1 MKNKKEKIKLALIDS
16 HALIH
21 RAYHALPPMT
31 TKEGQPTGAVYG
43 FTTMLLKMLKTVKPT
58 HVAATF
64 DLKGPTFRH
73 LAYQE
78 YKAHRKKPDDE
89 LIAQFVVVREVLTA
103 FNIPI
108 IDKQGFEA
116 DDIIGTLAKQMAG
129 KAKVVVVTGDK
140 DALQLVNDD
149 VTVFTLKRGMS
160 DTVLYDEALVRERY
174 GFEPLLLPDYKG
186 LAGDPS
192 DNIPGVRGVG
202 DKTAKDLVSKYG
214 SIEEIYAHLE
224 EVVPRVKSRLEDQ
237 REAALFSRKL
247 ATIKR
252 NVKIKFNIEDAKLDD
267 FDVEQV
273 RQVFEKLGFRSL
285 LGRLPQSA
293 RGGVQPTLF
302 RNQGVP
308 EEDLAKSHKKPSLV
322 PADGNVRGLERVL
335 TDQLVV
341 GSSRKVVRGQ
351 MKNFHLVESEREQQE
366 LIKRLNKEKCVAVD
380 TENDRLG
387 AREYPIVG
395 LSFAVKNGQKIEAW
409 YAPTDR
415 KQVTVWRELLEN
427 PQVGKIGHN
436 LKYDVE
442 VLAQSGITLG
452 PIIFDTMVASYL
464 LNPGSRQ
471 HSLDLLAEQ
480 ELGHSC
486 IPITDLIGTG
496 KQQLAMSDVTLE
508 QMTPYA
514 CEDAMVAWQ
523 LYEVFKKQMAEQ
535 GLTRVFEELEMPL
548 IPILAEMELAGVKI
562 DTKELEKLRKIVSD
576 RRNSL
581 QEKIW
586 RSAGR
591 EFNVNSTQQ
600 LRAVLYEELRLPIVG
615 IARTQSGFST
625 AAAELDKL
633 KGKHPII
640 AWLEDYREVSKLLN
654 TYIETLPELA
664 DKRTGR
670 IYAKFNQTVAATG
683 RLSSSD
689 PNLQNIPVR
698 TDLGKEIRA
707 AFVAEPGKRL
717 VKADYS
723 QLELRV
729 AAHIARDEKMM
740 DAFRAGEDIHRA
752 TAAWVHGVEI
762 SQVTEEQRRQAKTL
776 NFGVLYGMGAQKF
789 ARSADVSVEEARSF
803 IERYK
808 EQYEGITRWI
818 DATVKQA
825 RELGFVETLLGRRRY
840 IPEINSR
847 APMVRSGAERA
858 AFNFPVQGTAA
869 DILKKAMIDLAAVL
883 RRDFMEARM
892 VLTVHDELVC
902 EVPEE
907 QAEKIARVMKEAMEG
922 AVKLDVPVLVDVAV
936 GKNWRDVKGVEGG
949 LEE

>member
-1 MKNKKEKIKLALIDS
+1 MKNKKGKIKLALIDS

-116 DDIIGTLAKQMAG
+116 DDIIGTLAKQMVG

-140 DALQLVNDD
+140 DTLQLVNDD

-192 DNIPGVRGVG
+192 DNIPGVRGIG
-202 DKTAKDLVSKYG
+202 DKTAKDLVSEYG

-252 NVKIKFNIEDAKLDD
+252 NVKIKFNIDDAKLDD

-285 LGRLPQSA
+285 LGRLPRSA

-302 RNQGVP
+302 RNQ
-308 EEDLAKSHKKPSLV
+308 EASEDLTKLHEKTSLV
-322 PADGNVRGLERVL
+322 PADPKSRGLKRIL
-335 TDQLVV
+335 PDQLAAR
-341 GSSRKVVRGQ
+341 SSRKVARGQ
-351 MKNFHLVESEREQQE
+351 MNDFYLVESERQQQE
-366 LIKRLNKEKCVAVD
+366 LIKRLNKEKYVAVD

-415 KQVTVWRELLEN
+415 KQVMVWRELLEN

-471 HSLDLLAEQ
+471 YGLDMLAEQ
-480 ELGHSC
+480 ELGYSC

-496 KQQLAMSDVTLE
+496 KQQLAMSDVPLE
-508 QMTPYA
+508 QVAPYA

-523 LYEVFKKQMAEQ
+523 LYEVFEKQMAGQ

-548 IPILAEMELAGVKI
+548 IPILAEMELAGVMI
-562 DTKELEKLRKIVSD
+562 DIKELEKLRKIVAE

-586 RSAGR
+586 RSAGK
-591 EFNVNSTQQ
+591 EFNVNSTRQ
-600 LRAVLYEELRLPIVG
+600 LRTVLYEELKLPIVG
-615 IARTQSGFST
+615 ITRTQSGFST

-654 TYIETLPELA
+654 TYIETLPGLA
-664 DKRTGR
+664 DKQTGR

-707 AFVAEPGKRL
+707 AFVAEPGMRL

-762 SQVTEEQRRQAKTL
+762 SQVTEEQRRQAKTP

-883 RRDFMEARM
+883 RRDFVEARM

-907 QAEKIARVMKEAMEG
+907 QAEKIARVMKEIMEG
-922 AVKLDVPVLVDVAV
+922 AVKLDVPVEVEVAV
-936 GKNWRDVKGVEGG
+936 GQNWRDVKKR
-949 LEE
+949 